1 MKNKKTLEYYLNL
14 PYRLEIIPDKNE
26 GGYTAWYP
34 ELPGCLTCAESLEEI
49 VLSAQD
55 AKRAWIEAAIE
66 DGVDIVEPAGAQDI
80 SSYSGQFRLRMPKSL
95 HMTLALHA
103 RQEGISMNQYCNYLL
118 TINDSTYN
126 GTKVV

>member
-1 MKNKKTLEYYLNL
+1 MKNKKTVEYYLNL

-55 AKRAWIEAAIE
+55 AKRAQSAA
-66 DGVDIVEPAGAQDI
+66 VRFPA
-80 SSYSGQFRLRMPKSL
+80 PSL
-95 HMTLALHA
+95 
-103 RQEGISMNQYCNYLL
+103 
-118 TINDSTYN
+118 
-126 GTKVV
+126 